1 MAKPPTPTWEK
12 EDAELQY
19 AAPVEQ
25 RDAPSL
31 KEALEVCP
39 TDGPRPLTIAEY
51 RARQQKKIKTKKK
64 RSGRRHNLLR
74 QRRLAKDLIKTAA
87 TTQEATQHEE
97 QLRKIEDQLRTG
109 AK

>member
-1 MAKPPTPTWEK
+1 MNIN
-12 EDAELQY
+12 DDVGLDQ

-31 KEALEVCP
+31 KEALEVYP
-39 TDGPRPLTIAEY
+39 NDGPRPLTIAEY
-51 RARQQKKIKTKKK
+51 RARQQKKDKPKKK
-64 RSGRRHNLLR
+64 RRGRRNKLLR

-87 TTQEATQHEE
+87 TSEEA
-97 QLRKIEDQLRTG
+97 QLHKAELTKIEDKLRTG